1 MLRLVTK
8 EPLRRARVIDLN
20 GPRWNLGSVCGYGRE
35 SRIGPWEV
43 EGGIQL
49 AGAGFCKRRLR
60 DTVVLP
66 HELELD
72 RVADLGSNLIG
83 IEDSC

>member
-1 MLRLVTK
+1 VPREQEREANVLRLVTK

-49 AGAGFCKRRLR
+49 SGAGLAN
-60 DTVVLP
+60 
-66 HELELD
+66 E
-72 RVADLGSNLIG
+72 GQ
-83 IEDSC
+83 